1 MLEKQRAETE
11 NNNLWVGMRK
21 ISDVKAER
29 KDGKT
34 PPSKLTF
41 KIILLSILF
50 YYTYLKEIG
59 LIPRRLR
66 VGLVG
71 SDDQRSVP
79 GKGNRAYKIS
89 MAGKKQKMHDI
100 FDGHERGQCG

>member
-1 MLEKQRAETE
+1 
-11 NNNLWVGMRK
+11 MRK

-59 LIPRRLR
+59 LTPRRLR

-71 SDDQRSVP
+71 SDD
-79 GKGNRAYKIS
+79 
-89 MAGKKQKMHDI
+89 
-100 FDGHERGQCG
+100 